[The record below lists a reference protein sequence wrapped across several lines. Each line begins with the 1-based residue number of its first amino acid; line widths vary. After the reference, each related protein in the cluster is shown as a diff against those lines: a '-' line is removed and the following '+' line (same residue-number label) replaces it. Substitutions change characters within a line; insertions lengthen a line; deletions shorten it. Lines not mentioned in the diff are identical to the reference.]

1 MSHIYW
7 ILCVEPV
14 IWRLELTVGRHRYI
28 RLWSEIVIGRV
39 EIWHIRI
46 ETRGIWIEVRL

>member
-14 IWRLELTVGRHRYI
+14 IWRLKLTVGRHWNI
-28 RLWSEIVIGRV
+28 RLRGEIIIGRV

-46 ETRGIWIEVRL
+46 ETRGIWIEARL